1 MELDDS
7 VHNQVTI
14 LSEEGDAFVE
24 NGNYDDAI
32 KKYKSALNL
41 LPAPKNQWEAGTW
54 LYVAIGDAFFFAENY
69 KATYDYFMD
78 ALNCPDA
85 TDNPFIHLR
94 VGQALYHLENEAGA
108 VDALL
113 KAYMLDGEEVFEAED
128 DMYLEFLKSKV
139 NL

>member
-1 MELDDS
+1 MELDDTI
-7 VHNQVTI
+7 HDQVTA
-14 LSEEGDAFVE
+14 LSEKGDSFIEEGNHV
-24 NGNYDDAI
+24 DAI
-32 KKYKSALNL
+32 KKYKSALDL

-54 LYVAIGDAFFFAENY
+54 LYVAIGDAFFFADNY
-69 KATYDYFMD
+69 QATYDAFMD

-94 VGQALYHLENEAGA
+94 IGQALYHQNNETGA
-108 VDALL
+108 VDSLL